1 MKKKRIS
8 FIRFYHGYTGGHQ
21 KVKDYITHFLALG
34 WSPSLFLSNKA
45 LTNKSLFDDLPKVAY
60 QPEYSVEN
68 ADIVFLAGT
77 DWNSYLPLQSN
88 QKQVINLVQHVR
100 HGDPENPLF
109 QFLKQPAIR
118 LCVSEAVKQA
128 IEPHANGPC
137 QVIKMGHRFED
148 IPHQPI
154 RDVYILANKQ
164 PELGLTISEWLES
177 MGVSV
182 LVHANTQEHI
192 DVIKAMSSS
201 RVTVALPHHTE
212 GFYLPGIEAMHYSL
226 MAVIPN
232 CIANKEYFN
241 KYANILMPD
250 YDLRS
255 IKKALLQSLSY
266 SKTNVLIR
274 NWVGKQIVKRYTL
287 DNERA
292 ELSKCLKQYFE

>member
-1 MKKKRIS
+1 MQAFRLS
-8 FIRFYHGYTGGHQ
+8 VIRHYHGYTGGHQ
-21 KVKDYITHFLALG
+21 KVRDYISHFVSMG
-34 WSPSLFLSNKA
+34 WQPSLFVSNKA
-45 LTNKSLFDDLPKVAY
+45 RTNKGLFDEIQKVNY
-60 QPEYSVEN
+60 EEIYSPEQS
-68 ADIVFLAGT
+68 DIIFLAGL
-77 DWNSYLPLQSN
+77 DWQQYLPKRSK
-88 QKQVINLVQHVR
+88 QKPIINLVQHVR

-137 QVIKMGHRFED
+137 HVIKMGHRFED

-164 PELGLTISEWLES
+164 PELGLAISEWLKS

-182 LVHANTQEHI
+182 LVHTSTQEHI

-226 MAVIPN
+226 MAVVPD

-241 KYANILMPD
+241 KYANILMPN
-250 YDLRS
+250 YDLKA
-255 IKKALLQSLSY
+255 IKKALLQSLNY